1 MIPVIEDY
9 LSELVS
15 RKIKQ
20 LKENPNLIA
29 KILRVSAGRTSR
41 LVTYLGNPE
50 NKIAVVK
57 GYPRPDAMLPC
68 YAVLLAEEEETQ
80 DGLGDYDELGDYSV
94 SDATEEA
101 TVFEGRSGQMQVQL
115 SRIPLDYVVS
125 IQNNS
130 TGVLLDPSEYD
141 VIDPDKGIIGFFTAN
156 VELEDSLTVTYS
168 FKETAS
174 EGIITLYNA
183 TFRIE
188 AWSANA
194 DLTGEMYHL
203 LKWCLLSGRDELGQ
217 DKLLIRQ
224 KMSGGDLN
232 PLPDYMPTFAYRR
245 GLNFWCQYESSII
258 SEDVNYITDVDSHMT
273 VVSKIV
279 TNRGE
284 EQ

>member
-9 LSELVS
+9 LTELIS

-20 LKENPNLIA
+20 LKENPNLTSR
-29 KILRVSAGRTSR
+29 ILRVSEGRSTR
-41 LVTYLGNPE
+41 LQTYLGASDS
-50 NKIAVVK
+50 KIAVVK
-57 GYPRPDAMLPC
+57 GYPRPDAQIPC

-94 SDATEEA
+94 GDATEEA
-101 TVFEGRSGQMQVQL
+101 TVIEGRNGPLQVQL
-115 SRIPLDYVVS
+115 SRIPLEYIVS
-125 IQNNS
+125 IHNNS
-130 TGVLLDPSEYD
+130 TGVWLRPDEYD

-156 VELEDSLTVTYS
+156 IEEGDSVTVKYNYR
-168 FKETAS
+168 ETAS
-174 EGIITLYNA
+174 EGVITLFNA
-183 TFRIE
+183 TFRVE

-203 LKWCLLSGRDELGQ
+203 LKWCLLSGRDELGS

-232 PLPDYMPTFAYRR
+232 PAPDYMPTFVYRR
-245 GLNFWCQYESSII
+245 GLNFWCQYESSIV
-258 SEDVNYITDVDSHMT
+258 SEDVKYITDVDSHMT
-273 VVSKIV
+273 VVSKII

>member
-20 LKENPNLIA
+20 LKENPTLIS
-29 KILRVSAGRTSR
+29 KILGVSEGRTTR
-41 LVTYLGNPE
+41 LQSYLGSPDS
-50 NKIAVVK
+50 KIAVVK
-57 GYPRPDAMLPC
+57 GFPRPDAVLPC

-94 SDATEEA
+94 SDATEEI
-101 TVFEGRSGQMQVQL
+101 TVTEGRNGQLQVQL
-115 SRIPLDYVVS
+115 SKFPLEYIVS
-125 IQNNS
+125 IQNND
-130 TGVLLDPSEYD
+130 TGIQLNPSEYD
-141 VIDPDKGIIGFFTAN
+141 VVDPDKGIIGFFTAG
-156 VELEDSLTVTYS
+156 VELDDSVTVTYNY
-168 FKETAS
+168 KQTAS
-174 EGIITLYNA
+174 EGIMTLFNA

-194 DLTGEMYHL
+194 DLTGEMFHL
-203 LKWCLLSGRDELGQ
+203 LKWCLLSGRDELGM

-232 PLPDYMPTFAYRR
+232 PMSDYMPTFVYRR
-245 GLNFWCQYESSII
+245 GLNFWCQYESSIV

-284 EQ
+284 DQ

>member
-20 LKENPNLIA
+20 LKENPNLISR
-29 KILRVSAGRTSR
+29 ILRVSEGRTTR
-41 LVTYLGNPE
+41 LQSYLGNPDS
-50 NKIAVVK
+50 KISVVK
-57 GYPRPDAMLPC
+57 GYPRPDAQLPC
-68 YAVLLAEEEETQ
+68 YAVLLSGEEETQ

-94 SDATEEA
+94 GDATEEV
-101 TVFEGRSGQMQVQL
+101 TVVEGRNGPLQVQL
-115 SRIPLDYVVS
+115 GRVPLEYVVS
-125 IQNNS
+125 IQNND
-130 TGVLLDPSEYD
+130 TGVWLRPDEYD
-141 VIDPDKGIIGFFTAN
+141 VIEPDKGIIGFFTAN
-156 VELEDSLTVTYS
+156 VEAGDSLTVKYNYR
-168 FKETAS
+168 ETAS
-174 EGIITLYNA
+174 EGIITLFNA
-183 TFRIE
+183 TFTVE

-203 LKWCLLSGRDELGQ
+203 LKWCLLSGRDELGE

-232 PLPDYMPTFAYRR
+232 PAPDYMPTFVYRR
-245 GLNFWCQYESSII
+245 GLNFWCQYESSIV
-258 SEDVNYITDVDSHMT
+258 SEDVKYITDVDSHMT
-273 VVSKIV
+273 VVSKII